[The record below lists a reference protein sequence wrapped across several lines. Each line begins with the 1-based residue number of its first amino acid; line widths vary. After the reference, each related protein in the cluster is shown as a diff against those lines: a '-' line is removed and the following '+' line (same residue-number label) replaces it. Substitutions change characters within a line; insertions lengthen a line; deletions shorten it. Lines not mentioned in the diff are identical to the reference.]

1 MFVPKV
7 RVFLEREPLQ
17 RRRGLARARFNQQ
30 EVAATVEQ
38 VEQELGRRG
47 GGRGGEEGDGV
58 PGTGG
63 GLKQQQGTD

>member
-1 MFVPKV
+1 MFIPKV

-17 RRRGLARARFNQQ
+17 RRRGLARETTA
-30 EVAATVEQ
+30 EVK
-38 VEQELGRRG
+38 QELGRRG

>member
-1 MFVPKV
+1 MFVLKV

-17 RRRGLARARFNQQ
+17 RRRGLAR
-30 EVAATVEQ
+30 EAATVGQ
-38 VEQELGRRG
+38 AEQELGRRG

-63 GLKQQQGTD
+63 GLKQQGIERGHQQVR